1 MAKKTNFFFY
11 FLVALSIITAITLC
25 LFIFDFLYR
34 TLYYKN
40 LLKDCPSTDNF
51 CGLQI
56 INLSIPDP
64 YVNKLVKI
72 SEDHG
77 VRVEIPKKH
86 QKNISSKI
94 LLNQMP
100 EINDYYKQCTNIVS
114 NYIGEPVKTLGSDIQ
129 NRMTLVVYEKEGDYI
144 DWHFDTNHYEGRF
157 FTLLI
162 PITLEPTCGNYQYK
176 DHTEKD
182 VDVEINKGQAI
193 LFEGDKV
200 YHRGK
205 MLCKEQHR
213 VILSLTFVTSD
224 TMNTWNY
231 AMHKIKE
238 FGIYGK

>member
-1 MAKKTNFFFY
+1 MRKIFFIGFGVV
-11 FLVALSIITAITLC
+11 LLTILS
-25 LFIFDFLYR
+25 LFVFDFLYR
-34 TLYYKN
+34 TLYYTN
-40 LLKDCPSTDNF
+40 HLKECPTTDKF
-51 CGLQI
+51 CGLQV
-56 INLSIPDP
+56 INLSFPEKH
-64 YVNKLVKI
+64 VSKLLEI
-72 SEDHG
+72 SELHG
-77 VRVEIPKKH
+77 KRVEIPKKH
-86 QKNISSKI
+86 QKNISNKI
-94 LLNQMP
+94 LSNEMP
-100 EINDYYKQCTNIVS
+100 EINDYYKECSIIVS
-114 NYIGEPVKTLGSDIQ
+114 KYIGTEVTPLPNDIQ

-157 FTLLI
+157 FTLLV

-176 DHTEKD
+176 NDEEKD
-182 VDVEINKGQAI
+182 TDVEINKGQAI